1 MLNVFRENLRHLKW
15 VLWLVA
21 ISMVLYLG
29 YYFIDDDTTMPTEG
43 WAAKVGDRVVS
54 ADEFLRAARRQDD
67 FYRRLLGPQYE
78 QLKPQIRLGDQVI
91 QSLIDRRIALEEA
104 AKLGLDATKEEIAR
118 RITDDPTFRD
128 AAGNFVGKER
138 YLEIVRNFWGNET
151 SYEQAV
157 AEDLTV
163 EKWFRLVSE
172 PARVGDEELETAYR
186 SRNERAQ
193 IDYAFLSSTSRN
205 VPTTVLPGEAE
216 AWLRAHEDDYRRGE
230 SRRLKV
236 LVLDRDSILEGIAVT
251 DAEIEAHYR
260 DNAAQFQRPERRR
273 ASQILLR
280 VPAGSEEADRRSVRD
295 LAESVA
301 ARARGGEDFAS
312 LARSLSQDP
321 DSAARGGDL
330 GFVSRGQRE
339 PALEQALFGT
349 PVGEVSPVVESSLGF
364 HVLKIAEA
372 QEGGSAPLAEVRD
385 GIRRLLQVRRADEAI
400 TAEAERLRG
409 SVSTSEQL
417 EAAAKESGRAIEE
430 WVVVRD
436 QPAPQ
441 FGASPEFLQAVFA
454 AADGGVTAPARV
466 ARGIALAAVEET
478 LPAAVPPLE
487 EILERVKTDVLNDR
501 AERAA
506 LDAARQALSGAG
518 NLAGAAKGL
527 SLEVKSSGDL
537 GPGQPVPGAGRSVAL
552 DRAVF
557 GSGAA
562 VGDEGAVAAQGGAL
576 LYRITRLDAFDPAR
590 FREAAP
596 SLREE
601 LLEQR
606 RNVLVQSVLTRL
618 RTAYA
623 VEWNRTLV
631 ERANG

>member
-29 YYFIDDDTTMPTEG
+29 YYFIEDDTTISTEG

-78 QLKPQIRLGDQVI
+78 QLKPQIRLGEQVV

-104 AKLGLDATKEEIAR
+104 AKLGLDATNEEVAR

-138 YLEIVRNFWGNET
+138 YLEIVRNFWGSET

-172 PARVGDEELETAYR
+172 PARVGDEELEATWRA
-186 SRNERAQ
+186 RNERAQ
-193 IDYAFLSSTSRN
+193 IDYAFLPSTSRN
-205 VPTTVLPGEAE
+205 LPATVSPAEAE
-216 AWLRAHEDDYRRGE
+216 NWLRAHEDDYRRGE
-230 SRRLKV
+230 SRRLQV
-236 LVLDRDSILEGIAVT
+236 LVLDRDSILEGLEIAE
-251 DAEIEAHYR
+251 AEIEAYYR
-260 DNAAQFQRPERRR
+260 DNAAQFERPERRR
-273 ASQILLR
+273 ASQILFR
-280 VPAGSEEADRRSVRD
+280 VPAGSEEADRRALRD

-301 ARARGGEDFAS
+301 ARARSGEDFAN
-312 LARSLSQDP
+312 LARTLSQDP

-330 GFVSRGQRE
+330 GFVPRGQRE
-339 PALEQALFGT
+339 PALDQALFGT
-349 PVGEVSPVVESSLGF
+349 PIGEIAPVVESSLGF
-364 HVLKIAEA
+364 HVLKITEA
-372 QEGGSAPLAEVRD
+372 QEGGAAPLAEVRD
-385 GIRRLLQVRRADEAI
+385 GIRRVLQVRRADETI
-400 TAEAERLRG
+400 LAEAERLRG
-409 SVSTSEQL
+409 SVSTVEQL
-417 EAAAKESGRAIEE
+417 EASAKASGRTVEE

-436 QPAPQ
+436 RPSPQ
-441 FGASPEFLQAVFA
+441 FGASPEFLQAVFSTA
-454 AADGGVTAPARV
+454 EGSVAAPARV
-466 ARGIALAAVEET
+466 ARGIALAAVVET

-487 EILERVKTDVLNDR
+487 EILDQVKTDLLNDR
-501 AERAA
+501 AEKAA
-506 LDAARQALSGAG
+506 LAAARQALAAAG
-518 NLAGAAKGL
+518 DLAGAAKRL
-527 SLEVKSSGDL
+527 SLEVKPSGDL
-537 GPGQPVPGAGRSVAL
+537 APGQLVPGAGRSADL

-557 GSGAA
+557 GPGAT

-596 SLREE
+596 ALREE

-618 RTAYA
+618 RTQYA

>member
-1 MLNVFRENLRHLKW
+1 MLNVFRENLSHLKW

-21 ISMVLYLG
+21 GSMVLYLG
-29 YYFIDDDTTMPTEG
+29 YFFIDDDTTTPTDG

-104 AKLGLDATKEEIAR
+104 ANLGLTATNEEVAR

-138 YLEIVRNFWGNET
+138 YLEIVRNFWGSET

-172 PARVGDEELETAYR
+172 PARVGDEELEAAYR
-186 SRNERAQ
+186 SRSERAQ
-193 IDYAFLSSTSRN
+193 LDYAFLSSASRD
-205 VPTTVLPGEAE
+205 VPTTVSPAEAE
-216 AWLRAHEDDYRRGE
+216 SWLRAHEDDYRRGA
-230 SRRLKV
+230 SRRLRV
-236 LVLDRDSILEGIAVT
+236 LVLDRDSILDGVAVSE
-251 DAEIEAHYR
+251 AEIEAYYR
-260 DNAAQFQRPERRR
+260 DNAAQFQRPESRR
-273 ASQILLR
+273 ASQILFR
-280 VPAGSEEADRRSVRD
+280 VPSGSEEADRRAVRD
-295 LAESVA
+295 LAESVL
-301 ARARGGEDFAS
+301 ARARGGEDFAN
-312 LARSLSQDP
+312 LARTLSQDP

-339 PALEQALFGT
+339 PALDQALFGT
-349 PVGEVSPVVESSLGF
+349 PVGEIAPVVESSLGF
-364 HVLKIAEA
+364 HILRIVEA
-372 QEGGSAPLAEVRD
+372 REGGAAPLTEVRD
-385 GIRRLLQVRRADEAI
+385 GIRRLLQVRRADETIA
-400 TAEAERLRG
+400 ADAERLRG
-409 SVSTSEQL
+409 SVSTVEQL
-417 EAAAKESGRAIEE
+417 EAAAKESGRTIEE
-430 WVVVRD
+430 WVVIRD
-436 QPAPQ
+436 RPAPQ
-441 FGASPEFLQAVFA
+441 FGASPEFLEAVFA
-454 AADGGVTAPARV
+454 AADGSVAPPARV
-466 ARGIALAAVEET
+466 ARGLALAAVVESI
-478 LPAAVPPLE
+478 PPAVPPLE
-487 EILERVKTDVLNDR
+487 EVLEQVKTDVLNDR

-506 LDAARQALSGAG
+506 LEAARQSLAATGD
-518 NLAGAAKGL
+518 LAGAAKRL
-527 SLEVKSSGDL
+527 SLEVNQTGDL
-537 GPGQPVPGAGRSVAL
+537 GPGQPVPGAGRSAAL

-557 GSGAA
+557 GPGAA
-562 VGDEGAVAAQGGAL
+562 VGNQGVVAAQGGAL
-576 LYRITRLDAFDPAR
+576 LYRITRLEAFDPAR

-596 SLREE
+596 ALREE

-606 RNVLVQSVLTRL
+606 RNILVQSVLTRL
-618 RTAYA
+618 RSQYA